1 MSSETAELN
10 PVELATELTIAWL
23 GNANTRAS
31 AEDVP
36 AFLTRVH
43 EAIQALST
51 SSAAPA
57 ERDDQKPTKEFT
69 PAVTVRKSLA
79 NPDFII
85 SMIDGKP
92 YKSLTRHI
100 RSNGLT
106 TDEYKERYGLKKD
119 YPLVAPNYAE
129 ARRQIAKKLGL
140 GRKPGQKPARSKA
153 KTASE

>member
-1 MSSETAELN
+1 MSDENTTLN
-10 PVELATELTIAWL
+10 PVELATDLTIAWL

-36 AFLTRVH
+36 AFLTRMH
-43 EAIQALST
+43 EAIRALST

-57 ERDDQKPTKEFT
+57 EQDNQKPPQEFT
-69 PAVTVRKSLA
+69 PAVTARKSLA

-140 GRKPGQKPARSKA
+140 GRKPGEKPTRGKA
-153 KTASE
+153 KVTA